1 MAGPNGGNRMPVD
14 PSNAEEEYFKREEIE
29 RLRKARHEAD
39 AKLADEAKV
48 AAKETHWMHCP
59 KCGMELTEIEY
70 RGVQVD
76 HCFGCG
82 GMFLDAGEADKILAF
97 EEPGALGRVFGYLVG
112 KN

>member
-1 MAGPNGGNRMPVD
+1 MPVD

-29 RLRKARHEAD
+29 KLRKTRAAANAE
-39 AKLADEAKV
+39 LADEAKV
-48 AAKETHWMHCP
+48 ATKETHWMRCP

-76 HCFGCG
+76 NCFSCG
-82 GMFLDAGEADKILAF
+82 GMFLDAGEAEKILGF
-97 EEPGALGRVFGYLVG
+97 EEPGAINKMFGFLIG